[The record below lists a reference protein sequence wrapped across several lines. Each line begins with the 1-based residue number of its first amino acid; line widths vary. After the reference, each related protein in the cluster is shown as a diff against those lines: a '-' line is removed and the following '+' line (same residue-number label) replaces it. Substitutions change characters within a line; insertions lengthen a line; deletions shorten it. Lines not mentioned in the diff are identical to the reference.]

1 MGPDFCRV
9 IDNYEKYS
17 SDLIDK
23 FSAKDKL
30 PQIAVS
36 VDMLDTGI
44 DIPEVVNLVFFKP
57 VHSKIKFWQMIG
69 RGTRLCE
76 NLFGNGE
83 EKKEFLIFDY
93 YRNFEYFE
101 MNPEGSQPTKSQSI
115 VTTLFKL
122 RTDIKF
128 VLQDGKY
135 QSDETAKAFH
145 DELTDILH
153 KQISE
158 LNRNR
163 IEVRRQ
169 LRSVET
175 YSNIEAM
182 KCLSL
187 GDVMVIK
194 DSISPLFKNATVNTS
209 ALKFD
214 ALVLKSQLGI
224 IDESVNA
231 ASSERK
237 IIDIAT
243 YLKEKKASIPQVMA
257 KIPVLEEVISAQF
270 WEAKNIAS
278 LERIR
283 LELRELLQYLEG
295 DNNGQIF
302 TVNIKDTFEQDNTGV
317 KVSPIRT
324 YRRRA
329 EDYLKEHL
337 PNDAALQKIYHLEPL
352 TETDISRLEQIFWEE
367 LGSKEEFDAQ
377 TRTKPYQKSVAAFI
391 RSIIGIEQEAALEK
405 YRTLIHGLEL
415 SRMQEEYLRTLI
427 RYVSENGDITTVVLQ
442 QPPFNKF
449 TTIFRD
455 SPKAV
460 IDYVKLIN
468 QVIAA

>member
-1 MGPDFCRV
+1 
-9 IDNYEKYS
+9 
-17 SDLIDK
+17 
-23 FSAKDKL
+23 
-30 PQIAVS
+30 
-36 VDMLDTGI
+36 
-44 DIPEVVNLVFFKP
+44 
-57 VHSKIKFWQMIG
+57 
-69 RGTRLCE
+69 
-76 NLFGNGE
+76 
-83 EKKEFLIFDY
+83 
-93 YRNFEYFE
+93 
-101 MNPEGSQPTKSQSI
+101 
-115 VTTLFKL
+115 
-122 RTDIKF
+122 
-128 VLQDGKY
+128 
-135 QSDETAKAFH
+135 
-145 DELTDILH
+145 
-153 KQISE
+153 
-158 LNRNR
+158 
-163 IEVRRQ
+163 
-169 LRSVET
+169 
-175 YSNIEAM
+175 
-182 KCLSL
+182 
-187 GDVMVIK
+187 
-194 DSISPLFKNATVNTS
+194 
-209 ALKFD
+209 
-214 ALVLKSQLGI
+214 
-224 IDESVNA
+224 
-231 ASSERK
+231 
-237 IIDIAT
+237 
-243 YLKEKKASIPQVMA
+243 MA
-257 KIPVLEEVISAQF
+257 KMPVLEEVISARF
-270 WEAKNIAS
+270 WKSKNIAS

-391 RSIIGIEQEAALEK
+391 RSIIGIEQEVALEK